1 MLKVVWY
8 YDTHFIVNYTEVIPM
23 PCSRNIISVCVS
35 ISAAPCC
42 KGWFNLGDF
51 FFFFFATKFLK
62 YAVNSTHKSFIF
74 KIQSWRN
81 QMDFLFFLDIIRHH
95 IGAGTACNLSS
106 STAGDAVKEPL
117 NHPVCK
123 YRSLK
128 WETGSYI
135 ECVFG
140 VLTNRNSKTRQR

>member
-1 MLKVVWY
+1 MMLIR
-8 YDTHFIVNYTEVIPM
+8 HINP
-23 PCSRNIISVCVS
+23 
-35 ISAAPCC
+35 
-42 KGWFNLGDF
+42 L
-51 FFFFFATKFLK
+51 FLK
-62 YAVNSTHKSFIF
+62 FKVDETKWIF
-74 KIQSWRN
+74 Y
-81 QMDFLFFLDIIRHH
+81 FFLDIIRHH
-95 IGAGTACNLSS
+95 IGAGTACNLSP